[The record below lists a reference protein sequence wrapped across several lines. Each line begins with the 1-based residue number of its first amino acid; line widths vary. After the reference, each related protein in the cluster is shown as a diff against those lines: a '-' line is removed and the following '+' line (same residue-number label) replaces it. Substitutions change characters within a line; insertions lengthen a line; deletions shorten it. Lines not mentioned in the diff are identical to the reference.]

1 MIDYIVCSPRL
12 NNGDPFVFQAPQPRE
27 LTEEEIIERQR
38 YLYRA
43 VKGRYGYEAAK
54 AFDFGDEIGDVVIDI
69 NWDEAHLRK
78 QISERVI
85 DIMFDNDFNVDRS
98 LTTNDL
104 ECVFFEKLD
113 EDGDVV
119 DHCCY
124 DIDACLTEALDNAD
138 VLNMTSELTIEGER
152 CAFELST
159 NELEY
164 QE

>member
-1 MIDYIVCSPRL
+1 MIDYIVCSADL

-27 LTEEEIIERQR
+27 LTEEEIIERQQ

-43 VKGRYGYEAAK
+43 VTKRYGCDVSK
-54 AFDFGDEIGDVVIDI
+54 AFDFGDKLGDVVIDI
-69 NWDEAHLRK
+69 NWDEEHLCK

-85 DIMFDNDFNVDRS
+85 EIMLNNGFGVDWS
-98 LTTNDL
+98 STTNDL

-119 DHCCY
+119 DSVCY

-138 VLNMTSELTIEGER
+138 VLNMTSELTIEGE
-152 CAFELST
+152 CCTFELST

-164 QE
+164 QK